1 MFRLYKHMNEL
12 RAVRNLIGLLGLL
25 AVSTQYVSAVSL
37 EPIVGGASSP
47 GDAGDRVW
55 QYFYTNVMERSAG
68 AIQPTMMIRGEAGHD
83 MALLGALRR
92 GRLQIASFSPESMA
106 QVDPGFGIFSLPY
119 LFESDAEV
127 DFVLDG
133 GLHLHLAASAQRKNL
148 VLLSWVDAGWM
159 HIYGKK
165 PILAPSDMDN
175 YRMRSLQS
183 PASILLMKTLGADVI
198 TIPRSDLIPA
208 LQTGLVDGGETSLV
222 FYGTT
227 GIANEAPHLVM
238 TQHARSFGIMFVNKS
253 WYEDISPSYAET
265 IKSSFQ
271 SIEDQRIEARAIW
284 EEEVRSIRRLGAS
297 IYNLSEVQL
306 AVWRRATRRNH
317 EVLLDEMGSDASVLY
332 ELIVQ
337 LKSEHRLRETL
348 GASP

>member
-1 MFRLYKHMNEL
+1 MFRMDKYMNL
-12 RAVRNLIGLLGLL
+12 PRASWSLLGLFVLL
-25 AVSTQYVSAVSL
+25 ATCNQSVSAVSL

-55 QYFYTNVMERSAG
+55 QYFYANVTERSAG
-68 AIQPTMMIRGEAGHD
+68 EIQPLMMIRGEAGHD

-106 QVDPGFGIFSLPY
+106 QVESVFGVFSLPY

-127 DFVLDG
+127 DFVLDS
-133 GLHLHLAASAQRKNL
+133 GLNIHLAAAARRKNL
-148 VLLSWVDAGWM
+148 ILLSWVDAGWM

-165 PILAPSDMDN
+165 PILAPADMDN

-183 PASILLMKTLGADVI
+183 PASILFMKTHGADVI

-222 FYGTT
+222 FYNTM
-227 GIANEAPHLVM
+227 GIASEAPHLVM
-238 TQHARSFGIMFVNKS
+238 TQHARSFGIMFVNKD
-253 WYEDISPSYAET
+253 WYDNLSPSNAEI
-265 IKSSFQ
+265 IKTSFQ
-271 SIEDQRIEARAIW
+271 SIEDQRIEARTIW
-284 EEEVRSIRRLGAS
+284 EEEIISIKKLGAF

-306 AVWRRATRRNH
+306 AAWRQTTRRNH
-317 EVLLDEMGSDASVLY
+317 EVLLDEMGSDAIVLY

-337 LKSEHRLRETL
+337 LKNEYRLRESL
-348 GASP
+348 GASS